1 MIIVLMG
8 VSGSGKTT
16 VGRLLAQ
23 TLGWEFADADDFH
36 PPANR
41 AKMAAGQ
48 PLNDTDRAPWL
59 AAIRSHLDACR
70 QSGGNGVVTC
80 SALKQRYR
88 DVLLADAPDVRL
100 VHLRGTRE
108 QLATRLRSRAG
119 HFMPPA
125 LLASQLADLEEPTG
139 ALVADIAQTPEQIV
153 AQICAAFELG

>member
-41 AKMAAGQ
+41 AKMTAGQ
-48 PLNDTDRAPWL
+48 PLNDADRAPWL
-59 AAIRSHLDACR
+59 AAIRAHLDACR
-70 QSGGNGVVTC
+70 QNGRNAVVTC

-88 DVLLADAPDVRL
+88 DVLLTDAPEVRL
-100 VHLRGTRE
+100 VHLRGTRG
-108 QLATRLRSRAG
+108 QLAARLRARAG

-125 LLASQLADLEEPTG
+125 LLASQLADLEEPPD
-139 ALVADIAQTPEQIV
+139 ALVADIAQSPEQIV
-153 AQICAAFELG
+153 AQICAAYGLG